1 MTHSFPTRRSSD
13 LLSWK
18 QRYIHKG
25 KYDVTFVEGVDIND
39 NTIPAVWYSDLAA
52 RFRVG
57 ADEQHE
63 IYLTVNNLFNRDP
76 PLAPRVSGTR
86 SEERR
91 VGKECVSTCS
101 YRRSPYQYKK
111 NR

>member
-1 MTHSFPTRRSSD
+1 MRISDWSSDVCSSD
-13 LLSWK
+13 L
-18 QRYIHKG
+18 

-63 IYLTVNNLFNRDP
+63 FYLTVNNLFNRDP
-76 PLAPRVSGTR
+76 PLAPRVSGTHLNWSNYSVYDAIGR
-86 SEERR
+86 YYTAGFRFR
-91 VGKECVSTCS
+91 F
-101 YRRSPYQYKK
+101 
-111 NR
+111 